1 MKKLL
6 ILFTALC
13 VLLSCGSQ
21 DKPKVKILAHRG
33 LCTTGVNFTTD
44 ENTLEALRRAQE
56 EGVDG
61 VIVPMDNEGCAAGI
75 AALLRDPQ
83 KLMQL
88 SNACKKRDYS
98 NAGETE
104 KLYQLMEASYA

>member
-6 ILFTALC
+6 ILLAALG

-44 ENTLEALRRAQE
+44 ENTLEALRRAQMWTLWIYKKSM
-56 EGVDG
+56 
-61 VIVPMDNEGCAAGI
+61 IV
-75 AALLRDPQ
+75 
-83 KLMQL
+83 
-88 SNACKKRDYS
+88 
-98 NAGETE
+98 T
-104 KLYQLMEASYA
+104 